1 MFKSISYQGNVNYNH
16 NELSHTLIKMDKE
29 KKNTDNTKHW
39 QENRETKPLIYLQVW
54 MQNGIV
60 MWKIVW

>member
-1 MFKSISYQGNVNYNH
+1 
-16 NELSHTLIKMDKE
+16 MDKE
-29 KKNTDNTKHW
+29 KKVVTIKHW
-39 QENRETKPLIYLQVW
+39 QENRETKLLIYFQVW

>member
-1 MFKSISYQGNVNYNH
+1 MNYH
-16 NELSHTLIKMDKE
+16 YTLIKMDEE

-39 QENRETKPLIYLQVW
+39 QENRETKPLIYLQVL